1 MLETIIH
8 ALFVSFSYFIIGYL
22 LIQNIIYTFH
32 LIFSAFK
39 LSHYIKKIRYSD
51 YKRYLRS
58 DNMIP
63 ISVLVPAY
71 NEMATIN
78 ENITSLLDLSY
89 LEYEVI
95 IINDGST
102 DDTLEMIVSTFD
114 MKLVKQPF
122 RAILKTEEINGIY
135 RTIEIPNLTVIDKK
149 NGGKADALNA
159 GINLSKYPV
168 FLAVDA
174 DSVLETDSL
183 VRVIMPFVD
192 DKDTVAV
199 GGIVRVANGSEI
211 RNGVITNI
219 QLPNNNLATFQIIEY
234 LQAFLTGRMG
244 WDALNSL
251 LIISGAFGA
260 FKKNIVLAVGGFTP
274 GTLGEDM
281 ELVLKLHEYAGKEN
295 KDYKIKFIPDPV
307 CWTQVPQKIGD
318 LRRQRKRWQ
327 IGLID
332 SLLKHKKLILNPKYG
347 KVGMLA
353 LPYYLIFEV
362 LSPIVEFLG
371 YILLPF
377 YFILGYINV
386 KFFTLYLIVTFL
398 YGIILSIGVLLL
410 EEYTFNKYPTVTQIL
425 KLSLFSIL
433 TNFGY
438 RQMTTLFR
446 LEGILRFRKDKNT
459 WGVIERTVFDSGPT
473 INQ

>member
-1 MLETIIH
+1 MLETIIQ
-8 ALFVSFSYFIIGYL
+8 ALFVYFSDFIIGYL
-22 LIQNIIYTFH
+22 IIQNLIYTFH
-32 LIFSAFK
+32 LIFSASK
-39 LSHYIKKIRYSD
+39 LSDYVKKIRYSD

-58 DNMIP
+58 ENMIP
-63 ISVLVPAY
+63 ISVLVPAF
-71 NEMATIN
+71 NEVATIN
-78 ENITSLLDLSY
+78 ENITSLLGLSY

-102 DDTLEMIVSTFD
+102 DNTLDMIVSTFN
-114 MKLVKQPF
+114 MKRVEQPF
-122 RAILKTEEINGIY
+122 RALLKTQEINGIY
-135 RTIEIPNLTVIDKK
+135 RTIDIPNLTLIDKK
-149 NGGKADALNA
+149 NGGKADSLNA
-159 GINLSKYPV
+159 GINLSKYPI

-174 DSVLETDSL
+174 DSVLETNSL

-211 RNGVITNI
+211 RNGVISNI
-219 QLPNNNLATFQIIEY
+219 QLPKNHLATFQIVEY

-260 FKKNIVLAVGGFTP
+260 FKKNAVLAVDGFTP

-281 ELVLKLHEYAGKEN
+281 ELVLKLHEYAGKES
-295 KDYKIKFIPDPV
+295 KKYKIKFIPDPV

-332 SLLKHKKLILNPKYG
+332 SLLKHKNLIFNPKYG
-347 KVGMLA
+347 KVGTLA
-353 LPYYLIFEV
+353 IPYYVLFEV
-362 LSPIVEFLG
+362 LSPLIEFLG
-371 YILLPF
+371 YILLPIF
-377 YFILGYINV
+377 FIFGYINLE
-386 KFFTLYLIVTFL
+386 FFALYLIVTLL
-398 YGIILSIGVLLL
+398 YGMILSIGVLLL

-433 TNFGY
+433 ANFGY
-438 RQMTTLFR
+438 RQIITLFR

-459 WGVIERTVFDSGPT
+459 WGVIERKVFDSGSHH
-473 INQ
+473 Q

>member
-1 MLETIIH
+1 MLETITQT
-8 ALFVSFSYFIIGYL
+8 LFVSFGYFIIAYL

-58 DNMIP
+58 ENMIP
-63 ISVLVPAY
+63 ISVLVPAF
-71 NEMATIN
+71 NEVATIN

-102 DDTLEMIVSTFD
+102 DDTLAMIVSTFN

-122 RAILKTEEINGIY
+122 RTLLKTEKIKGIY
-135 RTIEIPNLTVIDKK
+135 RTLDIPNLTLIDKK

-159 GINLSKYPV
+159 GINLSKYPI

-192 DKDTVAV
+192 DMDTIAV

-211 RNGVITNI
+211 RNGIISNI
-219 QLPNNNLATFQIIEY
+219 QLPKNHLATFQIIEY

-260 FKKNIVLAVGGFTP
+260 FNKNIVLAVGGFTQ

-281 ELVLKLHEYAGKEN
+281 ELVLKLHEYSGEGN
-295 KDYKIKFIPDPV
+295 KNYKIKFIPDPV

-332 SLLKHKKLILNPKYG
+332 SL
-347 KVGMLA
+347 
-353 LPYYLIFEV
+353 
-362 LSPIVEFLG
+362 
-371 YILLPF
+371 
-377 YFILGYINV
+377 
-386 KFFTLYLIVTFL
+386 T
-398 YGIILSIGVLLL
+398 
-410 EEYTFNKYPTVTQIL
+410 
-425 KLSLFSIL
+425 
-433 TNFGY
+433 
-438 RQMTTLFR
+438 
-446 LEGILRFRKDKNT
+446 
-459 WGVIERTVFDSGPT
+459 
-473 INQ
+473 